1 MGKPVAFDAS
11 ADERDDARVHLD
23 DDHPARLRV
32 DGELDV
38 RAAGLDADLADD
50 GERRRRA

>member
-1 MGKPVAFDAS
+1 MMTMRPFV
-11 ADERDDARVHLD
+11 
-23 DDHPARLRV
+23 RV

-50 GERRRRA
+50 GDRWSRMI